1 MCDDCVSASAPK
13 PLRPPRCLGCAR
25 PMKLVRRMLRFGGLP
40 ELYTFE
46 CQACGEWHTE
56 EGPLT
61 K

>member
-1 MCDDCVSASAPK
+1 
-13 PLRPPRCLGCAR
+13 
-25 PMKLVRRMLRFGGLP
+25 MKLVRRTLRFGGLP

-46 CQACGEWHTE
+46 CQARGEWHTE